1 MEEDEVIFKAL
12 LQPLII
18 ENGSEV
24 LKKLRLDEDMV
35 ELNSDMAVK
44 EEFKL
49 SLVLNKFCTLVHSI
63 ATILFS

>member
-63 ATILFS
+63 ATIFFS